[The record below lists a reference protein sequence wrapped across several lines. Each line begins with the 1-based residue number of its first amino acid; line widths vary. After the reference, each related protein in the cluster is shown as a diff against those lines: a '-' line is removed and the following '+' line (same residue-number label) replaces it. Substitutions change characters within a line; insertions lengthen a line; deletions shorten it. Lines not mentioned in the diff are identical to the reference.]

1 MRKLLH
7 LSTVVALIGLS
18 AATGAAAD
26 DAKLLREANDRAEI
40 QALMWRYVRA
50 LDTLDA
56 DAYASVFTENAKFG
70 TTEGREALRSMI
82 LGMKDSRA
90 KNRAASGAPPLVT
103 YQTMSNIN
111 IEFVSESRARLQA
124 YYMAVIAGAA
134 AGDPPRVAT
143 IGREINDLVKV
154 DGQWLIENRN
164 VTPQD

>member
-1 MRKLLH
+1 MRKLWH

-18 AATGAAAD
+18 AATVAAAD
-26 DAKLLREANDRAEI
+26 DATLLREANDRAEI

-70 TTEGREALRSMI
+70 TTQGREALRGMI
-82 LGMKDSRA
+82 LGMKASREKRVA
-90 KNRAASGAPPLVT
+90 DGAQPLVT
-103 YQTMSNIN
+103 YQTMSNMN
-111 IEFVSESRARLQA
+111 IEFLSENRARLQA
-124 YYMAVIAGAA
+124 YYMAVI

>member
-26 DAKLLREANDRAEI
+26 DAQLLREANDRAQI

-56 DAYASVFTENAKFG
+56 DAYASVFTADAKFG
-70 TTEGREALRSMI
+70 TTQGREALRSMI
-82 LGMKDSRA
+82 LGMKASRE
-90 KNRAASGAPPLVT
+90 KRAESGTQPLVT
-103 YQTMSNIN
+103 YQTMSNMN
-111 IEFVSESRARLQA
+111 IEFLGENRARLQA
-124 YYMAVIAGAA
+124 YYMAVIAG
-134 AGDPPRVAT
+134 DPPRVAT
-143 IGREINDLVKV
+143 MGREINDLVKV

>member
-1 MRKLLH
+1 MRKLMH
-7 LSTVVALIGLS
+7 LSAVAALIGLS
-18 AATGAAAD
+18 AANGAAAD

-40 QALMWRYVRA
+40 EALMWRYVRA

-70 TTEGREALRSMI
+70 ATQGREALRSMI
-82 LGMKDSRA
+82 VGMKASRE
-90 KNRAASGAPPLVT
+90 KNREASGAPPLVT
-103 YQTMSNIN
+103 YQTMSNMN
-111 IEFVSESRARLQA
+111 IEFASENRARLQA
-124 YYMAVIAGAA
+124 YYMAVI

-143 IGREINDLVKV
+143 IGREINDLVKI

>member
-7 LSTVVALIGLS
+7 LSTVVTLIGLS

-40 QALMWRYVRA
+40 EALMWRYVRA

-70 TTEGREALRSMI
+70 NTQGREALRSMI
-82 LGMKDSRA
+82 LGMKASREKRVA
-90 KNRAASGAPPLVT
+90 DGAQPVVT
-103 YQTMSNIN
+103 YQTMSNMN
-111 IEFVSESRARLQA
+111 IEFLSENRARLQA
-124 YYMAVIAGAA
+124 YYMAVI

-154 DGQWLIENRN
+154 GGKWLIENRN